1 MAYTPEQI
9 AAALRKLTSGQTL
22 TAEEKAM
29 LDIGNTGATATKV
42 TYTPEQLQAAAAKLA
57 SVGISGLSD
66 EEKAMLGIGG
76 SSTAGAAVDPAAAA
90 KAKAQQEGVQTALSY
105 GISQALLKAY
115 PELQEV
121 YDLFKAGST
130 GPALEAL
137 YKTSYYQDLSPTVKA
152 RTKQKL
158 EQPGV
163 YLDSLDKYKVAARKR
178 LVDSG
183 IKISMTDFD
192 AIANDAYARG
202 LDDNQFDEVILFS
215 GKITG
220 FGGKVLGD
228 TSDLKS
234 YAQSF
239 AATGYFND
247 AYWSQKSKDL
257 FAGTTTTEDIQ
268 AEIRDKAASA
278 FPGYADQIKNGTSVD
293 AIASAYKG
301 AMANILERDADS
313 ITYNDPRLRQALQY
327 IGADGKPAVKPL
339 WQFER
344 ELRSTPE
351 WEKTNNARDTI
362 DSLSLKVMRDWG
374 LA

>member
-9 AAALRKLTSGQTL
+9 AAALRKLQSGGTL

-29 LDIGNTGATATKV
+29 LGIGNTGAPAD
-42 TYTPEQLQAAAAKLA
+42 A
-57 SVGISGLSD
+57 
-66 EEKAMLGIGG
+66 
-76 SSTAGAAVDPAAAA
+76 AAAA
-90 KAKAQQEGVQTALSY
+90 KAKAEQEGVQTALSY
-105 GISQALLKAY
+105 GISQALLKAF

-121 YDLFKAGST
+121 YELFKSGST
-130 GPALEAL
+130 GPALEKL
-137 YKTSYYQDLSPTVKA
+137 YQTNYYQNLSPTVKA

-183 IKISMTDFD
+183 IKIPMADFD
-192 AIANDAYARG
+192 KIAEDAYARG
-202 LDDNQFDEVILFS
+202 LDDNQFDEVLLFS
-215 GKITG
+215 GKISG
-220 FGGKVLGD
+220 FGGKILGD

-247 AYWSQKSKDL
+247 AYWTQKSRDL

-313 ITYNDPRLRQALQY
+313 ITYDDPRLRQALQY

>member
-1 MAYTPEQI
+1 MAIVTDSQKDAQL
-9 AAALRKLTSGQTL
+9 AAA
-22 TAEEKAM
+22 E
-29 LDIGNTGATATKV
+29 
-42 TYTPEQLQAAAAKLA
+42 
-57 SVGISGLSD
+57 
-66 EEKAMLGIGG
+66 
-76 SSTAGAAVDPAAAA
+76 AAA

-105 GISQALLKAY
+105 GISKALLAAY
-115 PELQEV
+115 PELQAV

-137 YKTSYYQDLSPTVKA
+137 YATRYYQDLSPTVKS

-183 IKISMTDFD
+183 IKIDMIDFNK
-192 AIANDAYARG
+192 IAEDAYARG
-202 LDDNQFDEVILFS
+202 LDDNQFDEVLLFS
-215 GKITG
+215 GKING
-220 FGGKVLGD
+220 FGGQILGD
-228 TSDLKS
+228 TSNLKS

-247 AYWSQKSKDL
+247 AYWSQKSRDL

-301 AMANILERDADS
+301 AMSSILERDADS
-313 ITYNDPRLRQALQY
+313 ITYDDPRLRQALQY

-339 WQFER
+339 WQFEK

-351 WEKTNNARDTI
+351 WGYTNNARDTI

>member
-1 MAYTPEQI
+1 M
-9 AAALRKLTSGQTL
+9 
-22 TAEEKAM
+22 
-29 LDIGNTGATATKV
+29 
-42 TYTPEQLQAAAAKLA
+42 
-57 SVGISGLSD
+57 
-66 EEKAMLGIGG
+66 
-76 SSTAGAAVDPAAAA
+76 AVDDAA
-90 KAKAQQEGVQTALSY
+90 KAAKTQQDGIQTAISY
-105 GISQALLKAY
+105 GVSQALLNEF
-115 PELQEV
+115 PELVEV
-121 YDLFKAGST
+121 YELFKAGST

-137 YKTSYYQDLSPTVKA
+137 YKTDYYQNLSPEVKT
-152 RTKQKL
+152 RTKLKL

-178 LVDSG
+178 LVNSG
-183 IKISMTDFD
+183 VKISMTDFD
-192 AIANDAYARG
+192 KISEDAYSRG
-202 LDDNQFDEVILFS
+202 LSDNQFDEVILFS

-220 FGGKVLGD
+220 FGGKTLGD
-228 TSDLKS
+228 TSTLKS

-247 AYWSQKSKDL
+247 AYWSQKSRDL

-313 ITYNDPRLRQALQY
+313 ITYDDPRLRQALQY
-327 IGADGKPAVKPL
+327 IDAAGKPAVKPL
-339 WQFER
+339 WQFEK

-351 WEKTNNARDTI
+351 WGYTNNARDTI
-362 DSLSLKVMRDWG
+362 DSLSLKVLRDWG
-374 LA
+374 IAP